1 MDSHFIVN
9 SIMDSLFI
17 PFMVCIVGF
26 WTVFL
31 LIKIIHR
38 MLVGDYAS
46 LSSRDIDKSVDYLK
60 DNKIS
65 SGKII
70 LTKEH
75 VEFSS
80 DETNVVRT
88 SRRNSNS
95 FRQVG
100 EKRSTYSDDDSI
112 LPFVTG
118 VAVGSLFS
126 DTNSNDDSSS
136 SYESSSSYD
145 YSSSSSN
152 YDSSSSYDS
161 GSSFDCGGD

>member
-1 MDSHFIVN
+1 MDSHSIVN
-9 SIMDSLFI
+9 LIMDSLFI
-17 PFMVCIVGF
+17 PFMACIVGF

-60 DNKIS
+60 DNKVS
-65 SGKII
+65 SGKVV

-75 VEFSS
+75 IEISS

-100 EKRSTYSDDDSI
+100 EKRNTYSDDDV

-118 VAVGSLFS
+118 VSVGSLFS
-126 DTNSNDDSSS
+126 DTNSNDDSC
-136 SYESSSSYD
+136 
-145 YSSSSSN
+145 SN
-152 YDSSSSYDS
+152 YDSPSSCDV
-161 GSSFDCGGD
+161 GGGD

>member
-1 MDSHFIVN
+1 MDSHSIVN
-9 SIMDSLFI
+9 LIMDSLFI
-17 PFMVCIVGF
+17 PFMACIVGF

-46 LSSRDIDKSVDYLK
+46 FSSRDIDKSVDYLK
-60 DNKIS
+60 DNKVS
-65 SGKII
+65 SGKVV

-75 VEFSS
+75 IEISS

-100 EKRSTYSDDDSI
+100 EKRSTYSDDDV

-118 VAVGSLFS
+118 VAVGSLLS
-126 DTNSNDDSSS
+126 DTNSNDDSI
-136 SYESSSSYD
+136 
-145 YSSSSSN
+145 SN
-152 YDSSSSYDS
+152 YDS
-161 GSSFDCGGD
+161 GSSFDGGGGD